1 MKKHFFNILTLI
13 FVFSTLSNKVL
24 SQRGVSKISSDEN
37 TLIVSASHGPSDN
50 FRFTEKPNPLSAISM
65 NVPDTFAVDVRKN
78 LILAYG
84 YDFKKEIFKFNKISD
99 NLILNSVWLESAD
112 YYATWD
118 SDKLN
123 PYAFDVTKFKDTVN
137 IVFFDDSGELDW
149 ILPVDSA
156 RINSAFGQ
164 RRYRWHYGTDLK
176 LDTGD
181 SVSTVA
187 DGIVRI
193 AKYDRRG
200 FGHYVV
206 VRHKNGLETLYG
218 HFSETLV
225 RVGQEVNAG
234 EIIGLGGSSGRS
246 SGSHLH
252 LEVRY
257 KGLAINSEEIFDYKN
272 WRLKSEAYAITPNTF
287 KHVIEASKKRYY
299 RIRSGDNLGKISRRH
314 RTTITKLCRLN
325 GIRRTTTLRIGRRL
339 RVR

>member
-1 MKKHFFNILTLI
+1 MRQHFFKILTLI
-13 FVFSTLSNKVL
+13 FVFSTFSNKVL
-24 SQRGVSKISSDEN
+24 SQSGVSKISSDEIA
-37 TLIVSASHGPSDN
+37 LIVSASHGPSDN
-50 FRFTEKPNPLSAISM
+50 YVFTEKPNPLSAISI

-137 IVFFDDSGELDW
+137 IVFFDDKGELDW

-156 RINSAFGQ
+156 RINSVFGQ

-176 LDTGD
+176 LETGD

-218 HFSETLV
+218 HFSKTLV

-234 EIIGLGGSSGRS
+234 EVIGLGGSSGRS

-257 KGLAINSEEIFDYKN
+257 KGLAIDSEEIFDYKN

-287 KHVIEASKKRYY
+287 KHVIEASKKKYY
-299 RIRSGDNLGKISRRH
+299 KIRSGDNLGRISRRH

>member
-1 MKKHFFNILTLI
+1 MFAT
-13 FVFSTLSNKVL
+13 FSNEVL
-24 SQRGVSKISSDEN
+24 SQGGVSKFSSDGN
-37 TLIVSASHGPSDN
+37 TRIVSASRGPSDD
-50 FRFTEKPNPLSAISM
+50 FIFTEKPNPLSAISI

-84 YDFKKEIFKFNKISD
+84 YDFKKEIFKFSKISD

-137 IVFFDDSGELDW
+137 IVFFDDRGELDW

-176 LDTGD
+176 LETGD

-193 AKYDRRG
+193 VKYERRG

-218 HFSETLV
+218 HLSETLV
-225 RVGQEVNAG
+225 RVGQEVNVG
-234 EIIGLGGSSGRS
+234 ELIGLGGNSGRS

-272 WRLKSEAYAITPNTF
+272 WELKSEAYAITPNTF
-287 KHVIEASKKRYY
+287 KHVIEASRKKYY
-299 RIRSGDNLGKISRRH
+299 RIRSGDNLGKISRRY